1 MSDPASL
8 SFLAQLSSALSLGDT
23 QLRVLSA
30 VVLTLLWLALCAH
43 IAWRQYQ
50 QRRAQRQQ
58 RAALAGLAT
67 TDAGGSADDVPS
79 VLLAYASQSGTASHV
94 ASQSAQLLHQRGY
107 AVRLC
112 SFNEVDA
119 AVLQSARLAL
129 FIASTYGEGDAPDN
143 ASVFHARTMHGAAG
157 VPSALPLQ
165 HLRYGLLALGDS
177 QYAHFCGFARALD
190 AWLHGRGAQPVFARI
205 ESDSSAVPE
214 GALTATPGMG
224 TQPCALTP
232 EAALLQWQ
240 QALARHLPAV
250 GEARTQ
256 AFAAGDAPGLSL
268 PAGQFQPWTLLR
280 RRHLNPGSQGGE
292 VWLLELTPPP
302 GQSVCWES
310 GDLADIR
317 PAADPQRPRSY
328 SIANIPD
335 ACSAQAL
342 LSLPGDVPALAAS
355 AGADEGP
362 ILQLLVRQARRTDGT
377 PGIASHWLTHD
388 LFPGAQ
394 VPICLRAHEGFRLGD
409 NARRPLILLGN
420 GTGLAGLRSHL
431 MARTRQASRAAAP
444 SSNPGSAPCW
454 LIFGERQRAH
464 DQLCAEDLELWQ
476 RSGILARLDRCYSRD
491 GEAVRYV
498 QDVLRQQAHTLRQ
511 WVNEQDAAIY
521 VCGSREGM
529 GQAVDASLRA
539 ILGEARVDALLQ
551 SATYRRD
558 VY

>member
-8 SFLAQLSSALSLGDT
+8 SSLAPLSPVLALGDT

-30 VVLTLLWLALCAH
+30 VVLTLLWLALCAR

-50 QRRAQRQQ
+50 QRRAQMQQ
-58 RAALAGLAT
+58 RAALAGLAA
-67 TDAGGSADDVPS
+67 TDAPGAGAPDAPC

-119 AVLQSARLAL
+119 HALQSARLAL
-129 FIASTYGEGDAPDN
+129 FVASTYGEGDAPDN
-143 ASVFHARTMHGAAG
+143 ASVFHARTMHGAAAA
-157 VPSALPLQ
+157 PSALPLQ

-190 AWLHGRGAQPVFARI
+190 AWLQGQGAQPAFARI
-205 ESDSSAVPE
+205 ESDSSAAPQ
-214 GALTATPGMG
+214 AAPTAAPG
-224 TQPCALTP
+224 TAPLAP
-232 EAALLQWQ
+232 EAALGQWQ

-250 GEARTQ
+250 GAARAQ
-256 AFAAGDAPGLSL
+256 VPAAGEDAPGLSL

-280 RRHLNPGSQGGE
+280 RHHLNPGSQGGE
-292 VWLLELTPPP
+292 VWLLELAPPP
-302 GQSVCWES
+302 GQGVCWES

-317 PAADPQRPRSY
+317 PAAEPQRPRSY
-328 SIANIPD
+328 SIADIPG

-342 LSLPGDVPALAAS
+342 AAPTGEMPAAGAS
-355 AGADEGP
+355 AGAQGGGV
-362 ILQLLVRQARRTDGT
+362 LQLLVRQARRTDGT
-377 PGIASHWLTHD
+377 PGVASHWLTRD
-388 LFPGAQ
+388 LPLGAE
-394 VPICLRAHEGFRLGD
+394 VPVCLRAHEGFRLGE

-431 MARTRQASRAAAP
+431 MARARQAGSAAAP
-444 SSNPGSAPCW
+444 HGNGGHAPCW
-454 LIFGERQRAH
+454 LIFGERQREH
-464 DQLCAEDLELWQ
+464 DQLCADDLELWQ

-491 GEAVRYV
+491 GEIVRYV
-498 QDVLRQQAHTLRQ
+498 QDVLQQQAHTLRQ

-529 GQAVDASLRA
+529 GQAVDATLRA

-551 SATYRRD
+551 NATYRRD